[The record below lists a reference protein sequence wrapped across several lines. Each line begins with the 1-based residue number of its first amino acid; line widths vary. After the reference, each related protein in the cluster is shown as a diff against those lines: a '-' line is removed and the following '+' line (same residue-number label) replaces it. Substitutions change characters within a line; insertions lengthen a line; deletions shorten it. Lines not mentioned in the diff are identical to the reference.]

1 MPRAVLL
8 DGGMGHQ
15 LRTMGVKI
23 EGPLGTMQRFLGV
36 AMANS
41 QQPEL
46 VTAAHLSYID
56 AGADVI
62 TTNNYAVVPNCLVL
76 CNDFSGDLSEIV
88 KAHLADAGKA
98 ARAAVEQRPH
108 RKVLV
113 AGSLPPLAESYRADR
128 VASFEDNLVQYT
140 LIAESIAAYSDVLL
154 CETMSTADE
163 ARAAATAAGRFG
175 KPVWISWVLKP
186 LGSMHNQAPVLMSG
200 ESLAEALAALD
211 GLPNIE
217 ALLFN
222 CCAPEVIT
230 KAIAVLRAEPSLPVG
245 VALGGYAN
253 GFSETESG
261 DGLNKEYRDISPEEY
276 WDSFATRWLEDAG
289 DGAIVGGCCGIFP
302 PHIARMRAGIDS
314 EPAAALPPTPS
325 VSTEHDAGKRKS
337 TPTVLALPAVAELLD
352 GPPPTPPTAKR
363 ARAGDCGWQV
373 KAGES
378 SVVPPHTP
386 ECEAQN

>member
-23 EGPLGTMQRFLGV
+23 EGPLGSMQRFLGV

-41 QQPEL
+41 KQPEL

-76 CNDFSGDLSEIV
+76 CDDFSGDLSETV
-88 KAHLADAGKA
+88 KALVADAGKT
-98 ARAAVEQRPH
+98 ARAAVEKRPD

-113 AGSLPPLAESYRADR
+113 AGCLPPLAESFRTDR
-128 VASFEDNLVQYT
+128 VGSFEDNLVQYT
-140 LIAESIAAYSDVLL
+140 LIAESIAPYSDVLL

-163 ARAAATAAGRFG
+163 ARAAATAAARFG
-175 KPVWISWVLKP
+175 KPVWISWVLDN
-186 LGSMHNQAPVLMSG
+186 HEPVLMSG

-222 CCAPEVIT
+222 CCAPEVVT
-230 KAIAVLRAEPSLPVG
+230 KAIAVLRAEPSLPAG
-245 VALGGYAN
+245 VALGGYAH
-253 GFSETESG
+253 GFSEKESG

-276 WDSFATRWLEDAG
+276 WGSFAARWLEDAG

-302 PHIARMRAGIDS
+302 PHIARMRAGIDCGHLS
-314 EPAAALPPTPS
+314 EPAAAMPRS
-325 VSTEHDAGKRKS
+325 
-337 TPTVLALPAVAELLD
+337 AE
-352 GPPPTPPTAKR
+352 
-363 ARAGDCGWQV
+363 
-373 KAGES
+373 
-378 SVVPPHTP
+378 
-386 ECEAQN
+386 